1 MLFIT
6 RFERELSDKKRNS
19 ARRGKKGKG
28 RSKKQKK
35 LRNGKKKMIKGNR
48 KVSKSQGSPNT
59 RSEDP
64 LNKGPYGFEHPDA
77 IDVNK
82 NLRFSPTAFD

>member
-1 MLFIT
+1 MLLMN
-6 RFERELSDKKRNS
+6 RFERGLSDKRPKS
-19 ARRGKKGKG
+19 AKRGKKGK
-28 RSKKQKK
+28 RISKKQKK
-35 LRNGKKKMIKGNR
+35 LKNGKKKMIKGSR
-48 KVSKSQGSPNT
+48 KVAKPQGSPNA

-82 NLRFSPTAFD
+82 NFSFSP